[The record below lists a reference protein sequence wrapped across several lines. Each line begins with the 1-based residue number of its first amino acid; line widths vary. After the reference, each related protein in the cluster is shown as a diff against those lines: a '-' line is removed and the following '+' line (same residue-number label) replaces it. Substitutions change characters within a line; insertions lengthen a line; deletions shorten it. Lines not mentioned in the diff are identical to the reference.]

1 MTNNDELSRY
11 MIMIEQ
17 YKEQINQL
25 EMQSQYVQAAITDY
39 SKAKI
44 TLENLKKTEKGK
56 EILFPIG
63 GGALLEATVND
74 TKNVLYNIGADIV
87 IQKDVDNAVGKIQE
101 KIESLQKSQEK
112 INDTIQKI
120 QLEATQISEK
130 AQKLMS
136 EQQTS

>member
-1 MTNNDELSRY
+1 MTNDEELSRY

-25 EMQSQYVQAAITDY
+25 EMQSQYVQAAINDY

-44 TLENLKKTEKGK
+44 TLENVEKTEKGTDV
-56 EILFPIG
+56 LLPIG
-63 GGALLEATVND
+63 GGALIEASVKNTD
-74 TKNVLYNIGADIV
+74 NVLFNIGADIV
-87 IQKDVDNAVGKIQE
+87 IQKNIESAVKKIEE

-112 INDTIQKI
+112 IVDTIQRL
-120 QLEATQISEK
+120 QMEATQISEK

-136 EQQTS
+136 EQERS